1 MASLIVIVTV
11 ALECAVTDTDDV
23 PGGIAKN
30 SYAVSVAELVD
41 EDVLNVSVT
50 LVATAECDTTSDP
63 SVALIV
69 ADDEFAHVTVGHA
82 TVVPRLITLI
92 VPLPVLVNVDSDEKY
107 LYGSS
112 AIRFTCVIA
121 AYPFS
126 FTPAAVDFS
135 VTKRGIATGR
145 TSMYKL

>member
-11 ALECAVTDTDDV
+11 ALACAVTDTEDV

-50 LVATAECDTTSDP
+50 LVATAECDTVSLP

-69 ADDEFAHVTVGHA
+69 AEEALAQVTVGHA

-92 VPLPVLVNVDSDEKY
+92 VPLPVLVNVDSDEKHIPSRSHPQPLTSLLQSVALRQGGQACTGY
-107 LYGSS
+107 SQQRHHS
-112 AIRFTCVIA
+112 AV
-121 AYPFS
+121 
-126 FTPAAVDFS
+126 
-135 VTKRGIATGR
+135 
-145 TSMYKL
+145 

>member
-11 ALECAVTDTDDV
+11 ALACAVTDTEDV

-50 LVATAECDTTSDP
+50 LVATAECDTVSLP

-69 ADDEFAHVTVGHA
+69 AEEALAQVTVGHA

-92 VPLPVLVNVDSDEKY
+92 VPCSSLLPARS
-107 LYGSS
+107 
-112 AIRFTCVIA
+112 T
-121 AYPFS
+121 
-126 FTPAAVDFS
+126 AVDFS

-145 TSMYKL
+145 TSMYRL